1 VEPIQI
7 VNNGPLLLSTTYWG
21 TEPARRGLMLLCGN
35 AGALRLLVP
44 MAAEHN
50 MQEMRTGSSVTI
62 ERSQD
67 RERDVDVVFEDGT
80 KSPFFV
86 ALHARQMINAGPG
99 AKKLLPFYVYTSN
112 GMPMRFVAKDAR

>member
-7 VNNGPLLLSTTYWG
+7 VNDGPLLLSTNYWA
-21 TEPARRGLMLLCGN
+21 TEPAGRGLMLLCGN

-44 MAAEHN
+44 KAAEHN
-50 MQEMRTGSSVTI
+50 LQEMRTGSSVTI

-67 RERDVDVVFEDGT
+67 REREVDVVFEDGT

-86 ALHARQMINAGPG
+86 ALHARQMINTTGT
-99 AKKLLPFYVYTSN
+99 KRLLPFYVYTSN
-112 GMPMRFVAKDAR
+112 GLAMKFVAKDSR